1 MLTVHATGA
10 FAVTQAA
17 WPHMKA
23 QGYGRVVMT
32 SSPAGLFG
40 ALGAAPYCAAK
51 LAVVGLMHG
60 IQAEGR
66 RYGICV
72 NAIAPQADTRMT
84 REFGAMVANR
94 GSYTEGMATRADPG
108 FSAKATEL
116 GSFGVAPPS
125 PLFCDQSDAHERSGL
140 CVRLSWHD
148 PAPLVA
154 QAPRTWRR
162 SSPGCATR
170 SAIPPPVST
179 KPAAAFSD
187 GRGGSRPPGCS

>member
-40 ALGAAPYCAAK
+40 AMGAAPYCAAK

-116 GSFGVAPPS
+116 GSFGAAPSSTPLLRSCRPPS
-125 PLFCDQSDAHERSGL
+125 DCPGMTRHLSLRRP
-140 CVRLSWHD
+140 CVRGGARHL
-148 PAPLVA
+148 AL
-154 QAPRTWRR
+154 PRGLRFHRR
-162 SSPGCATR
+162 C
-170 SAIPPPVST
+170 V
-179 KPAAAFSD
+179 
-187 GRGGSRPPGCS
+187 

>member
-40 ALGAAPYCAAK
+40 AMGAAPYCAAK

-116 GSFGVAPPS
+116 GSFGAAPSPPPS
-125 PLFCDQSDAHERSGL
+125 CAHV
-140 CVRLSWHD
+140 VRLTVL
-148 PAPLVA
+148 A
-154 QAPRTWRR
+154 
-162 SSPGCATR
+162 
-170 SAIPPPVST
+170 
-179 KPAAAFSD
+179 
-187 GRGGSRPPGCS
+187 